1 MESTFAEPLI
11 FDKSAPGRR
20 GVVPPPD
27 DTAEVSL
34 DDLAALTCEGLPGLP
49 EVSELDLLRH
59 FTRLSHRNFCIET
72 EFYPLGSCTMKYNP
86 KVNEKVSRL
95 PGFAQLHPYQP
106 LSQVQGALWLMH
118 ELERSLCE
126 IIGMDRFTLQPAA
139 GAHGE
144 MTALLMVRKWFE
156 HKGERRN
163 RILIPEAAHGTNPSS
178 ARLTGFE
185 VVQIKSD
192 ARGNVDLDSLRSK
205 IDDQVACLMLTN
217 PNTLGL
223 FEENILPIQQLV
235 HDAGA
240 LLYYDGANLN
250 ATMGYARPGDMGFDL
265 VHTNLHKT
273 FSTPHG
279 GGGPGCGPVGVRGE
293 LAAFLPGPLVDKL
306 DDGSYGFSKPVHSI
320 GRVRSFVGN
329 FLVMVRAYAYIRA
342 YGAEGLRAVSEHAV
356 LNANYLLSRLRETY
370 DLAYDRRVMHEFV
383 LTARR
388 QKAQGVRALDI
399 AKKLLDY
406 GFHSPTVYFPL
417 IVEEAIM
424 AEPTETESRETLDAF
439 AEALLEIGRD
449 AAQAP
454 ERVLGAPH
462 TLPVTRLD
470 EVGAARN
477 PVLRW
482 SKQV

>member
-1 MESTFAEPLI
+1 M
-11 FDKSAPGRR
+11 
-20 GVVPPPD
+20 
-27 DTAEVSL
+27 SL
-34 DDLAALTCEGLPGLP
+34 DDLEGFVADVMPGLP
-49 EVSELDLLRH
+49 EVSELDVVRH

-72 EFYPLGSCTMKYNP
+72 QFYPLGSCTMKYNP
-86 KVNEKVSRL
+86 KVNEKVARF
-95 PGFAQLHPYQP
+95 PGMASLHPYQP
-106 LSQVQGALWLMH
+106 ASDLQGAMWLIH

-144 MTALLMVRKWFE
+144 MTALLIVRKWFE

-178 ARLTGFE
+178 ARLAGFE

-192 ARGNVDLDSLRSK
+192 ARGNVDMDSLRSK
-205 IDDQVACLMLTN
+205 IDENVACLMLTN

-223 FEENILPIQQLV
+223 FEENILEIQDLI
-235 HDAGA
+235 HRAGA

-265 VHTNLHKT
+265 VHSNLHKT

-293 LAAFLPGPLVDKL
+293 LVKFLPGPLVDKAA
-306 DDGSYGFSKPVHSI
+306 DGSLSWVTPEHSI
-320 GRVRSFVGN
+320 GRVRAFHGN
-329 FLVMVRAYAYIRA
+329 FLMMVRAYAYIRA

-356 LNANYLLSRLRETY
+356 LNANYLLSRLRSEY
-370 DLAYDRRVMHEFV
+370 QLAYDRRPMHEFV
-383 LTARR
+383 LSAKK
-388 QKAQGVRALDI
+388 QKLQGVRALDI

-424 AEPTETESRETLDAF
+424 VEPTETESAQVLDAF
-439 AEALLEIGRD
+439 AEALLEISRD
-449 AAQAP
+449 AATAP
-454 ERVLGAPH
+454 ERVLGAPT

-477 PVLRW
+477 PVLSWRR
-482 SKQV
+482 